1 MFAVKELR
9 NNNFMKFIKKIS
21 YLLALSSYLFALPAL
36 AQGLPNPL
44 GTTDVRDIIANVIR
58 AALGLV
64 GSIALL
70 MFIYGGFLWLT
81 SGGNDEKVKK
91 GKDTLVWA
99 TLGIVLIFAAYA
111 ILNFVIGALT
121 SSAG

>member
-1 MFAVKELR
+1 
-9 NNNFMKFIKKIS
+9 MKKLIKKI
-21 YLLALSSYLFALPAL
+21 AFLSSLGSYLFALPAL

-44 GTTDVRDIIANVIR
+44 GTSDVRVVIANVIR

-70 MFIYGGFLWLT
+70 MFIYGGFLWMT
-81 SGGNDEKVKK
+81 AAGNDEKVKQ
-91 GKDTLVWA
+91 GKDTLVWT
-99 TLGIVLIFAAYA
+99 TLGIAIIFAAYA

-121 SSAG
+121 KAGS

>member
-1 MFAVKELR
+1 
-9 NNNFMKFIKKIS
+9 MKLIKKIS
-21 YLLALSSYLFALPAL
+21 LSLISCLLSLASYFLALPVL

-70 MFIYGGFLWLT
+70 MFIYGGFLWMT

-99 TLGIVLIFAAYA
+99 TLGMVLIFAAYA

-121 SSAG
+121 RSAS

>member
-1 MFAVKELR
+1 
-9 NNNFMKFIKKIS
+9 MKLKKILSLIVFIS
-21 YLLALSSYLFALPAL
+21 YLLVALPAF
-36 AQGLPNPL
+36 AGELPNPL
-44 GTTDVRDIIANVIR
+44 GTSDIRIIIANIIR
-58 AALGLV
+58 AALGIV

-99 TLGIVLIFAAYA
+99 TLGIATIFAAYA

-121 SSAG
+121 RSAG